1 MSHLGHSSN
10 SGHYICDVYN
20 LKTKTWS
27 IFDDRKVEIMNEN
40 DVLYKRSKTGY
51 IFFYIHK

>member
-1 MSHLGHSSN
+1 VCHLGHSSN
-10 SGHYICDVYN
+10 SGHYICNEYN

-27 IFDDRKVEIMNEN
+27 IFDDRKVETTNEN

>member
-1 MSHLGHSSN
+1 VNHLGHSSN

-27 IFDDRKVEIMNEN
+27 IFDDSKVETMNEN
-40 DVLYKRSKTGY
+40 DVLFKRSKTGY